1 LIPGLLYVDHLR
13 ERGAALFRAARER
26 DLEGVVA
33 KWRRDCYETDG
44 VSTAWLKIKNPNY
57 SQMAGWRDVFGT
69 RRDRHQATR
78 RDWHRPEL
86 RLIPA

>member
-44 VSTAWLKIKNPNY
+44 VCDGLAENQESELFADGR
-57 SQMAGWRDVFGT
+57 MAGRVRDAPRSTSG
-69 RRDRHQATR
+69 RSA
-78 RDWHRPEL
+78 
-86 RLIPA
+86 

>member
-1 LIPGLLYVDHLR
+1 MAP
-13 ERGAALFRAARER
+13 
-26 DLEGVVA
+26 
-33 KWRRDCYETDG
+33 RRYETDG